1 MISDKL
7 QQADVDP
14 EKDYHL
20 KGDIRR
26 ILEGLESDLNHSDLV
41 EEELEALP
49 SDHPV
54 SDLIEAV
61 EVWESSGHEDFE
73 SGIQAALIAL
83 DDLYELALE
92 NEWYSVASYSLL
104 KSIAYREELSGFD
117 STTEFGEVLDFLHTR
132 FYGKSDVHLG
142 ELRTHVQKMLKN
154 LDTMEDDN
162 ISSLLDL
169 VEDRATQQRKNKN
182 YTSERDYLEYQITIK
197 NQLEEDVSSEQ
208 SRMIESYEDEFEQKK
223 SAKSIIKASIL
234 ERAVATCQSYLPDEK
249 ENSWRLKIRELN
261 KEAIEEMPRRAE
273 EVDIRE
279 DVSRIVNQFKQ
290 SKKESSSWEALA
302 MLLYSPVGQGD
313 FEKALEIA
321 GEYPAANMLPRH
333 VISGEGDSVGSEP
346 GFGQE
351 GEKAP
356 SSYIP
361 GMEVSNHV
369 LAVALHQL
377 IDENK
382 LFEADFYNVLSLIPG
397 VSIQDEAFLTDAL
410 INLFEGRYAESIHI
424 AIPRLESITANVY
437 QEVGKAVTKN
447 QGTVYEQ
454 KGLGGLFG
462 LIEEDMDLNF
472 GKYLQYRYTNTSGH
486 NLRNEVAHGQLKYS
500 AANFTQASTI
510 IFDILRVGARINA
523 EYREV

>member
-7 QQADVDP
+7 GQADVDP

-26 ILEGLESDLNHSDLV
+26 VLEGLESDLDCSDMV

-54 SDLIEAV
+54 FDLIEAV
-61 EVWESSGHEDFE
+61 DVWESSGHEDFE
-73 SGIQAALIAL
+73 NGIRIALTAL
-83 DDLYELALE
+83 DDLHELALE

-104 KSIAYREELSGFD
+104 KSIEYREDLSGFD
-117 STTEFGEVLDFLHTR
+117 PTTEFGEVLDFLHTR
-132 FYGKSDVHLG
+132 FYGESDVLLG
-142 ELRTHVQKMLKN
+142 EFRTYVQKMLEN
-154 LDTMEDDN
+154 LDAMDN
-162 ISSLLDL
+162 DGISSLLDL
-169 VEDRATQQRKNKN
+169 VEDWATQQRKNKN
-182 YTSERDYLEYQITIK
+182 YTSERDFLEYQITIK
-197 NQLEEDVSSEQ
+197 NQLEEDISSEQ
-208 SRMIESYEDEFEQKK
+208 SRMIESYEDEFEQKR
-223 SAKSIIKASIL
+223 SAKSAIKASIL

-249 ENSWRLKIRELN
+249 ENSWRLKIRKLN
-261 KEAIEEMPRRAE
+261 KEGIKQMPRRE
-273 EVDIRE
+273 EEIDISE
-279 DVSRIVNQFKQ
+279 DVFRIVDQFKQ
-290 SKKESSSWEALA
+290 AKKESSSWEALA

-321 GEYPAANMLPRH
+321 EEHPAANMFPRH

-361 GMEVSNHV
+361 GMEVSNYV

-424 AIPRLESITANVY
+424 AIPRLESITANLY

-454 KGLGGLFG
+454 KGLGGLF
-462 LIEEDMDLNF
+462 D
-472 GKYLQYRYTNTSGH
+472 
-486 NLRNEVAHGQLKYS
+486 
-500 AANFTQASTI
+500 
-510 IFDILRVGARINA
+510 
-523 EYREV
+523 